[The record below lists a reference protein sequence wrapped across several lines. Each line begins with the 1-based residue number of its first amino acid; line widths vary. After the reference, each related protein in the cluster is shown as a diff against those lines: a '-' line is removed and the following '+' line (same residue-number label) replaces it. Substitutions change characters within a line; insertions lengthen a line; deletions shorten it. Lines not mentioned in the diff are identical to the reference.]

1 MGFTI
6 HETGSERVV
15 LHARR
20 AIGPIQR
27 QPDGRYLGW
36 AYGYGGAQA
45 FPTQVEAAF
54 FMIAQM
60 PLPKVAG
67 VS

>member
-6 HETGSERVV
+6 RHTERERIMF
-15 LHARR
+15 HANR
-20 AIGPIQR
+20 AIGVILR
-27 QPDGRYLGW
+27 QTDGRYLSW

-45 FPTQVEAAF
+45 FATQVEAAF